1 MGNNMSEQNSNPQR
15 VSIREITEDNFN
27 AIIGM
32 KRPSGEKFVAPNSY
46 SLAQAWL
53 YRENNDVFPYA
64 VYCGENPVGFLLLEA
79 DYDERKLCIWRIM
92 FPEENACKGYG
103 TAAIKIVLDGAK
115 KLTEKF
121 DIVAL
126 DCDPANLRA
135 RHVYEKLGFV
145 ETGDINH
152 GSKEM
157 VFRLK

>member
-1 MGNNMSEQNSNPQR
+1 MSEQNSNPQR

-32 KRPSGEKFVAPNSY
+32 KRPSREKFVAPNSY

-79 DYDERKLCIWRIM
+79 DYEERKLCIWRIM

-103 TAAIKIVLDGAK
+103 TAAIKIVLDGSK

-135 RHVYEKLGFV
+135 RHVYEKLGFI